1 MSQLTLE
8 IGATSSLRHIVRT
21 EDLASALLIDPQDDF
36 PAVFATSRMI
46 ALMEVAA
53 ARLMQPLLSE
63 GELSVGV
70 TVDVTHSAATLP
82 ADEVHVT
89 ALYLGKEGKLYF
101 FDVRAEDSGGEI
113 GRGTHRRAII
123 ATQRLLDGATRRR
136 NQNIS

>member
-8 IGATSSLRHIVRT
+8 IGATTSLRHIVRT
-21 EDLASALLIDPQDDF
+21 EDLASALLIEADNF
-36 PAVFATSRMI
+36 PAVLATSRMI

-53 ARLMQPLLSE
+53 AKLMQPLLSE

-89 ALYLGKEGKLYF
+89 ARYLGKEGKLYL

-136 NQNIS
+136 NNKN

>member
-8 IGATSSLRHIVRT
+8 IGATTSLRHIVRT
-21 EDLASALLIDPQDDF
+21 EDLASALLIEADNF
-36 PAVFATSRMI
+36 PAVLATSRMI

-53 ARLMQPLLSE
+53 AKLMQPLLSE

-70 TVDVTHSAATLP
+70 TVDATHSAATLP

-89 ALYLGKEGKLYF
+89 ARYLGKEGKLYL

-136 NQNIS
+136 NQNIL